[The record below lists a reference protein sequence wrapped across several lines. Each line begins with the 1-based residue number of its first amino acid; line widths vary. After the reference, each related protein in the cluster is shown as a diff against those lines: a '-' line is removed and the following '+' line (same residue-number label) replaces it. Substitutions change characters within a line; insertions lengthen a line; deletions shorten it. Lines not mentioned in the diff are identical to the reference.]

1 MTAEKGNKVYT
12 IDQSQKT
19 LYQTAGFDIRDDD
32 GNLIEYGAEKTVSY
46 NEYTKLLKENEN
58 LKKQI
63 SALEEAKEEPAEEE
77 QAKATRRKA
86 GQ

>member
-12 IDQSQKT
+12 IDQGQKA

-46 NEYTKLLKENEN
+46 NEYTKLLKENED

-63 SALEEAKEEPAEEE
+63 SALEEAKEGPAEEE

>member
-12 IDQSQKT
+12 IDQSQKA

-32 GNLIEYGAEKTVSY
+32 GNLVEYGAEKTVSY
-46 NEYTKLLKENEN
+46 NEYTKLLKENED

-63 SALEEAKEEPAEEE
+63 SALEGAKEGPAEEE
-77 QAKATRRKA
+77 PAKVARKKA

>member
-1 MTAEKGNKVYT
+1 MTAEKENKVYT

-77 QAKATRRKA
+77 QAKATRKKA

>member
-19 LYQTAGFDIRDDD
+19 LYQAAGFDIRDDD